1 MNNIFI
7 QIASYKDPELL
18 STIRDCIKNADFPE
32 NLKFCIG
39 WQRDINDSLE
49 EFTNDPRFIILS
61 IPYKETKGCCWMRNK
76 IQKFYGGEKYTLQL
90 DSHHRFIKGWDTT
103 LINMLTNLQK
113 KGHNK
118 PLITT
123 YVPSY
128 NPEKDPEERVLV
140 PWKINFDRATD
151 DGQILFI
158 PSYIDNFKKLSDPIP
173 AQFYSAH
180 FAFTLGIFC
189 NEVQHDPKLYFT
201 GEEMNITIRAFT
213 YGYDL
218 FHPHIVVV
226 WHEYTRKNRTKHW
239 DDDKEWWKKDFSS
252 KDHYKTFIENMKKI
266 DPINRY
272 GLGKERNIEDYV
284 NYHLLDKDKKDKND
298 KNDKKDKNDKNDDKD
313 GITFTIN
320 EIEYKKM
327 DETWINWIKENVDL
341 KITTQVINDILL
353 KANFDPKDIEKELS
367 QYKINLI
374 F

>member
-1 MNNIFI
+1 
-7 QIASYKDPELL
+7 
-18 STIRDCIKNADFPE
+18 
-32 NLKFCIG
+32 
-39 WQRDINDSLE
+39 
-49 EFTNDPRFIILS
+49 
-61 IPYKETKGCCWMRNK
+61 
-76 IQKFYGGEKYTLQL
+76 
-90 DSHHRFIKGWDTT
+90 
-103 LINMLTNLQK
+103 
-113 KGHNK
+113 
-118 PLITT
+118 
-123 YVPSY
+123 
-128 NPEKDPEERVLV
+128 
-140 PWKINFDRATD
+140 
-151 DGQILFI
+151 
-158 PSYIDNFKKLSDPIP
+158 
-173 AQFYSAH
+173 
-180 FAFTLGIFC
+180 
-189 NEVQHDPKLYFT
+189 
-201 GEEMNITIRAFT
+201 MNITIRAFT